1 MLTPEE
7 LRNLPE
13 EVVSIIELCEDDI
26 LKDIGRRI
34 SETGKLTPT
43 AINQLTIRKNAT
55 LLRKDVTKTLAKY
68 SGLTEKA
75 VQSLL
80 INAGVKSIEHEDEM
94 LPTEKRGRKSKKLEN
109 IIRSNVTA
117 VNGTMANMTK
127 GTAREVSKRY
137 TDAINRALVNIK
149 SGAFSYEHEIRRAC
163 DSLADSMT
171 YVKRSDGK
179 YETLEVA
186 VRRAVRTGLSV
197 MAGQLAMQ
205 YCKDIGAEYVEVSAH
220 EGARTGSKLHDP
232 SNHAWW
238 QGRVFHIGGDCW
250 HKKKKYLDFVTNTG
264 YGTGEGLCG
273 WNCRHSF
280 HAFFPDSMKPAYD
293 YKALRKLNAKNIS
306 YNGKKYS
313 KYEIDQMQRYRE
325 RQVRKYKRRYE
336 IEGAAGLDTSRSRA
350 KLREWQEELRRF
362 TEATGNKREYAREYV
377 AVRNDPFGNLPRI
390 SGEHSIE
397 ADLDIV
403 NLAYRDEEELHNCLN
418 CVLAF
423 ELRRRGYDVVAKNNV
438 VTENDWLNFF
448 ETDEIVRS
456 DMIGEIA
463 EFQSDN
469 IAMVVRDW
477 GAGSRGIIR
486 VRQEE
491 THLPTGRILTNDHVF
506 IVYCDDNGNV
516 HFGDPQIGPVYQD
529 CFKPFVGI
537 FYKSRTIGEQTIVFR
552 VDNCSMT
559 GDILRYVESKK
570 K

>member
-7 LRNLPE
+7 LRNIPE

-34 SETGKLTPT
+34 AETGKLTPT
-43 AINQLTIRKNAT
+43 AINQLMIRKNAT

-75 VQSLL
+75 IQSLL
-80 INAGVKSIEHEDEM
+80 ANAGIKSIEHEDEM
-94 LPTEKRGRKSKKLEN
+94 LPKEKRGRKSKKLEN
-109 IIRSNVTA
+109 IIRSNITA

-137 TDAINRALVNIK
+137 TDAINRSLVNVK

-205 YCKDIGAEYVEVSAH
+205 YCEDIGAEYVEVSAH

-238 QGRVFHIGGDCW
+238 QGKVFHIGGDRW
-250 HKKKKYLDFVTNTG
+250 HKKKKYLDFMTNTG

-280 HAFFPDSMKPAYD
+280 HAFFPDSMEPAYD
-293 YKALRKLNAKNIS
+293 YKTLRKLNAKNIS

-313 KYEIDQMQRYRE
+313 KYEIDQMQRYLE

-336 IEGAAGLDTSRSRA
+336 LEASSELDAARSRA
-350 KLREWQEELRRF
+350 KLREWQEELRNF
-362 TEATGNKREYAREYV
+362 TNATGNKREYAREYV
-377 AVRNDPFGNLPRI
+377 AIGKAELREAAAIHSREELMKDVKMAFEAISANKVQSKDDLSQFFKERYILGENPITGGSVYIRNRSLTHLLYKHSGDLSLIELQKMHTILEFPFSRGMNSAGRIQYYFVKKADQRDGYYDAILEVVNDKEYFFHFNYKGKRQSKTNLKRFMKESNQIYNTELVTLLFGN
-390 SGEHSIE
+390 
-397 ADLDIV
+397 
-403 NLAYRDEEELHNCLN
+403 
-418 CVLAF
+418 
-423 ELRRRGYDVVAKNNV
+423 
-438 VTENDWLNFF
+438 
-448 ETDEIVRS
+448 
-456 DMIGEIA
+456 
-463 EFQSDN
+463 
-469 IAMVVRDW
+469 
-477 GAGSRGIIR
+477 
-486 VRQEE
+486 
-491 THLPTGRILTNDHVF
+491 
-506 IVYCDDNGNV
+506 
-516 HFGDPQIGPVYQD
+516 
-529 CFKPFVGI
+529 
-537 FYKSRTIGEQTIVFR
+537 
-552 VDNCSMT
+552 
-559 GDILRYVESKK
+559 
-570 K
+570 